1 MAQPITTGVKL
12 RILMFLQYFIW
23 GAWYTTVA
31 VYMRNH
37 GMENLTHWPYTVTPV
52 AAMVSPLFLGLFA
65 DRLFQTQKMLGV
77 LLLIGGTFMLLTPQA
92 SGTPVIFISL
102 LFLFNLCFMPTL
114 ALANSLVFYHTA
126 EPEKQFPLIRVFGTV
141 GWIVAGLTIS
151 FVLVWFT
158 ADVIPERTPLPLYLA
173 GTAAVA
179 LGLFSF
185 TLPETPPSAKG
196 MPVSIRG
203 MLGLD
208 ALKSLGSPSF
218 YIFLISSFLICIPLA
233 AYYNFTQ
240 IFLETRGFR
249 NIAAMQSL
257 GQVSEV
263 FFMLLLPL
271 CFRRLGVKWVLAIG
285 MGAWALR
292 YVLFSIGA
300 PDGVLWLI
308 LTGILLHGI
317 CYDFLFVAGQIYVE
331 RHASPMYRAQAQSL
345 IVFVTYGLGM
355 LVGAQV
361 AGTVYNLFLG
371 DATALTGEQFQTFWM
386 LPAVFSLVVLVIFA
400 LTFKPKAAHR

>member
-1 MAQPITTGVKL
+1 MKL
-12 RILMFLQYFIW
+12 RLLMFLQYFIW

-37 GMENLTHWPYTVTPV
+37 GMENLTHWPYTVTPI
-52 AAMVSPLFLGLFA
+52 AAMVSPLFLGLYA
-65 DRLFQTQKMLGV
+65 DRLFQTQKMLGI
-77 LLLIGGTFMLLTPQA
+77 LLLIGGVVMLLTPQA
-92 SGTPVIFISL
+92 SGTPAVFIGL

-114 ALANSLVFYHTA
+114 ALANSLVFYHT
-126 EPEKQFPLIRVFGTV
+126 EDPEKQFPLIRVFGTI

-158 ADVIPERTPLPLYLA
+158 AGVIPERTPLPLYLA
-173 GTAAVA
+173 GAAAVT

-185 TLPETPPSAKG
+185 TLPETPPSG
-196 MPVSIRG
+196 RDMPVSLRG
-203 MLGLD
+203 LFGLD
-208 ALKSLGSPSF
+208 ALKSLGSRSF
-218 YIFLISSFLICIPLA
+218 YIFIISSFLICIPLA

-240 IFLETRGFR
+240 IFLETRGFQ

-257 GQVSEV
+257 GQFSEV
-263 FFMLLLPL
+263 IFMLLLPL

-292 YVLFSIGA
+292 YLLFSIGA

-317 CYDFLFVAGQIYVE
+317 CYDFLFVAGQVYVE
-331 RHASPMYRAQAQSL
+331 RHAPPEYRAQAQSL

-361 AGTVYNLFLG
+361 AGTIYNLFLG
-371 DATALTGEQFQTFWM
+371 EATLLNGEQFQTFWM
-386 LPAVFSLVVLVIFA
+386 LPAVFSLVVLAIFA
-400 LTFKPKAAHR
+400 MTFKPKKEHR

>member
-1 MAQPITTGVKL
+1 MPLSITIVIKL

-37 GMENLTHWPYTVTPV
+37 GMENLTHWPYTVTPI
-52 AAMVSPLFLGLFA
+52 AAMASPLFLGLFA

-77 LLLIGGTFMLLTPQA
+77 LLLMAGVFMLLTPQA
-92 SGTPVIFISL
+92 SGTPIVFISL
-102 LFLFNLCFMPTL
+102 LFVFNLCFMPTL
-114 ALANSLVFYHTA
+114 ALANSLVFFHTA
-126 EPEKQFPLIRVFGTV
+126 EPEKQFPLIRVFGTL
-141 GWIVAGLTIS
+141 GWIVAGLIIS

-158 ADVIPERTPLPLYLA
+158 ADVIPERTPLPLYLS
-173 GTAAVA
+173 GVAALI
-179 LGLFSF
+179 LGFFSF
-185 TLPETPPSAKG
+185 TLPATPPSAKG
-196 MPVSIRG
+196 MPLSIG
-203 MLGLD
+203 GILGWD
-208 ALKSLGSPSF
+208 ALRSLGSPSF
-218 YIFLISSFLICIPLA
+218 YVFLFSSILICIPLA

-257 GQVSEV
+257 GQMSEA

-292 YVLFSIGA
+292 YMLFSIGA
-300 PDGVLWLI
+300 PDGLLLLI
-308 LTGILLHGI
+308 ITGILLHGI

-331 RHASPMYRAQAQSL
+331 RHASPMFRAQAQSL
-345 IVFVTYGLGM
+345 FVFATYGLGM

-361 AGTVYNLFLG
+361 AGSVYNLFLG
-371 DATALTGEQFQTFWM
+371 DAAALTGEQFRIFWM
-386 LPAVFSLVVLVIFA
+386 LPSIFSIVVLIIFA
-400 LTFKPKAAHR
+400 ITFNPAVKHR

>member
-1 MAQPITTGVKL
+1 MSHSTAIGVRL
-12 RILMFLQYFIW
+12 RVLMFLQYFIW

-37 GMENLTHWPYTVTPV
+37 NMENLTHWPYTVTPI

-92 SGTPVIFISL
+92 SGNPVIFISL

-114 ALANSLVFYHTA
+114 GLANSLVFYHTE
-126 EPEKQFPLIRVFGTV
+126 EPERQFPLIRVFGTV
-141 GWIVAGLTIS
+141 GWIVAGLMIS

-185 TLPETPPSAKG
+185 TLPETPPSAKD

-203 MLGLD
+203 LFGLD

-218 YIFLISSFLICIPLA
+218 YVFIVSSFLICIPLA

-271 CFRRLGVKWVLAIG
+271 CFRRLGVKWVLVIG

-292 YVLFSIGA
+292 YLLFSIGA

-331 RHASPMYRAQAQSL
+331 RHASPKYRAQAQSL

-371 DATALTGEQFQTFWM
+371 DAAALSGEQFQRFWM

-400 LTFKPKAAHR
+400 LTFRPKAAHR

>member
-1 MAQPITTGVKL
+1 
-12 RILMFLQYFIW
+12 MFLQYFIW
-23 GAWYTTVA
+23 GSWYTTVA

-52 AAMVSPLFLGLFA
+52 AAMLSPLFLGLFA

-77 LLLIGGTFMLLTPQA
+77 LLLAGGAFMLLAPQA
-92 SGTPVIFISL
+92 SGTPVTFIGL

-114 ALANSLVFYHTA
+114 GLANSLVFYHTE

-158 ADVIPERTPLPLYLA
+158 ADIIPERTPLPLYLS
-173 GTAAVA
+173 GIAAIV

-185 TLPETPPSAKG
+185 TLPATPPSAKG

-218 YIFLISSFLICIPLA
+218 YIFLGSSFLICIPLA

-240 IFLETRGFR
+240 IFLETSGFR
-249 NIAAMQSL
+249 NIAAMQTL

-263 FFMLLLPL
+263 FFMLLLPF
-271 CFRRLGVKWVLAIG
+271 CFRRLGVKWVLMIG

-292 YVLFSIGA
+292 YFLFSIGA
-300 PDGVLWLI
+300 PDAVLWLI
-308 LTGILLHGI
+308 LSGILLHGI

-361 AGTVYNLFLG
+361 AGKVYNLYLG
-371 DATALTGEQFQTFWM
+371 DTAALSADQFQSFWM
-386 LPAVFSLVVLVIFA
+386 LPAVFSVVVLAIFA
-400 LTFKPKAAHR
+400 FTFRPSAAHR